1 MYNVGESTID
11 FPYYFPVGSTIV
23 NAVATDIY
31 GNSASCSFEVI
42 VEDQEHPVV
51 ECPLPNNPYMTDA
64 GECNAT
70 LGFESFATDNC
81 GITTTDYIVGA
92 GTITFPYDFPV
103 GSTVVTALVTDLQ
116 GNITSCSFTVV
127 VEDNQPPVVECPVP
141 ANPYAVDPGECNATL
156 SFEAGSSD
164 QCGIQSIVYTLGQ
177 VPNILEE
184 ELTIEVPPIS
194 FPYDFPVGSTVV
206 NVLVTDIY
214 GNTSACS
221 FTVEVVDD
229 EVPLIQCALPANPY
243 PTDAGSCSAALSF
256 GAEANDNC
264 LSLIHI

>member
-1 MYNVGESTID
+1 MNAVAVDYSGNMASCFFLVTVTDAVNPIIECPDPTNPYPTDPDNCHAVLSFEPYATDNCGIASTMYNVGESTID

-164 QCGIQSIVYTLGQ
+164 QCGIQSIVYTLC
-177 VPNILEE
+177 L
-184 ELTIEVPPIS
+184 L
-194 FPYDFPVGSTVV
+194 Y
-206 NVLVTDIY
+206 
-214 GNTSACS
+214 TSRC
-221 FTVEVVDD
+221 V
-229 EVPLIQCALPANPY
+229 
-243 PTDAGSCSAALSF
+243 
-256 GAEANDNC
+256 
-264 LSLIHI
+264 